1 MTSSNLDVVTWSAPQ
16 MGGRTQVQ
24 IVADQHRRAAAGVAA
39 RRAGQRIG
47 AWAGRLTRFD
57 DRSDLSLLNASAEST
72 EFVRPTLGAT
82 LRWAATACERTNGIV
97 DPTLLDA
104 RLAAESGSLSTSP
117 SAATGWTVMSAGRAT
132 LVGRTEPTRFDLD
145 GIAKGWLAD
154 RAVDLLAD
162 WSAVSVDADGDI
174 CVRLDSGTEW
184 LIDVADPR
192 SATASPLATV
202 RLTGGE
208 SWSRTYGIATSGT
221 SVHRWHLGAGKAVHH
236 LIDPRTGA
244 PADTDIVQATV
255 LAPTAREAEVLA
267 KAAVIHGSED
277 AIEFLS
283 RSAALT
289 AVLLLESGDV
299 AAMPGIDRWLA

>member
-1 MTSSNLDVVTWSAPQ
+1 MTSSNLEVVTWSAPQ

-132 LVGRTEPTRFDLD
+132 LVGRTSQRGSISTGSPRGGWQIERLISWPIGRPSRSMPT
-145 GIAKGWLAD
+145 
-154 RAVDLLAD
+154 
-162 WSAVSVDADGDI
+162 
-174 CVRLDSGTEW
+174 
-184 LIDVADPR
+184 
-192 SATASPLATV
+192 
-202 RLTGGE
+202 
-208 SWSRTYGIATSGT
+208 ATSVSGST
-221 SVHRWHLGAGKAVHH
+221 
-236 LIDPRTGA
+236 PA
-244 PADTDIVQATV
+244 P
-255 LAPTAREAEVLA
+255 
-267 KAAVIHGSED
+267 
-277 AIEFLS
+277 
-283 RSAALT
+283 
-289 AVLLLESGDV
+289 SG
-299 AAMPGIDRWLA
+299 